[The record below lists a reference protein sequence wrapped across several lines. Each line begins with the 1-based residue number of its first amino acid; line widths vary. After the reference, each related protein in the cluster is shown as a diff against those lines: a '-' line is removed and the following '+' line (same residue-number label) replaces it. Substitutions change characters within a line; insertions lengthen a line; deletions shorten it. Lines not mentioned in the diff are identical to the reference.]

1 MGQRGPAPLPAEIKK
16 LRGTARPDRTPKALT
31 IVEPVPTTLAPPDT
45 LQDDGARLWRDV
57 LTGASWIGPTDLTNL
72 RLMCEAIDRRAHLLA
87 ELASQG
93 WVLYTDKGYAYQNPA
108 AGALA
113 TTEAQITKWLS
124 LLGLTPS
131 DRGRLGVAEVKAQSA
146 LERIRANRAKAV

>member
-1 MGQRGPAPLPAEIKK
+1 MTARKPTELKRALGNPGKRALPAPLTVVE
-16 LRGTARPDRTPKALT
+16 RTPATL
-31 IVEPVPTTLAPPDT
+31 EPPET
-45 LQDDGARLWRDV
+45 LQDEGSRLWRDV
-57 LTGASWIGPTDLTNL
+57 LLGASWIAPTDLLNL
-72 RLMCEAIDRRAHLLA
+72 RLVCEAMDRRVHLLA

-131 DRGRLGVAEVKAQSA
+131 DRGRLGVAEVKAQTA

>member
-1 MGQRGPAPLPAEIKK
+1 MTARKPTEIKRALGNPGKRALPAPLTVVAHAGPT
-16 LRGTARPDRTPKALT
+16 L
-31 IVEPVPTTLAPPDT
+31 EPPET
-45 LQDDGARLWRDV
+45 LQDEGAAEWRHV
-57 LTGASWIGPTDLTNL
+57 LTHAAWIGPSDLRNL
-72 RLMCEAIDRRAHLLA
+72 RLLCEAIDRRAHLLA

-108 AGALA
+108 GGALA

>member
-1 MGQRGPAPLPAEIKK
+1 MSGPPKTPTEIKK
-16 LRGTARPDRTPKALT
+16 LRGTARADRTPAALT
-31 IVEPVPTTLAPPDT
+31 VVQAVTPTLEPPDT
-45 LQDDGARLWRDV
+45 LQDEGAQEWRHI
-57 LTGASWIGPTDLTNL
+57 LANASWIGPSDLRNL
-72 RLMCEAIDRRAHLLA
+72 RLLCEAIDRRAHLLA

-108 AGALA
+108 GGALA